1 MNRRTI
7 PQDRRELY
15 AYRPRHNVDG
25 IAIITGRQD
34 QDGWSLFEGTK
45 YYLVETQAPQG
56 YLKRSDK
63 IYFTV
68 KDNPTAADEYPDSY
82 TIPWSNTPE
91 KSDTAFTIHKI
102 DANTAASLQGA
113 QFTLSGRR
121 STGEDITQTSTT
133 TTGGV
138 AQFTGLKAGT
148 YTLKESQ
155 APDGYETSATGHTI
169 VVVLICPSPMTGNPI
184 LLIGGGALM
193 LRRNR

>member
-1 MNRRTI
+1 MAAMNRRTI

-15 AYRPRHNVDG
+15 ACRPRRNVDG
-25 IAIITGRQD
+25 IAIIIGWQD

-68 KDNPTAADEYPDSY
+68 KDNPTAADEYPDSH
-82 TIPWSNTPE
+82 TIPRSNTPE

-121 STGEDITQTSTT
+121 STGEDITQTSQPQPEVRHSSPGSKPTRT
-133 TTGGV
+133 HSK
-138 AQFTGLKAGT
+138 KAKRPTAMRLRQQGT
-148 YTLKESQ
+148 PSWSY
-155 APDGYETSATGHTI
+155 GSAHH
-169 VVVLICPSPMTGNPI
+169 L
-184 LLIGGGALM
+184 
-193 LRRNR
+193 

>member
-15 AYRPRHNVDG
+15 ACRPRRTADG
-25 IAIITGRQD
+25 IAIITGWQD

-68 KDNPTAADEYPDSY
+68 KDNPTAADEYPDPY

-113 QFTLSGRR
+113 QFTLSDRR
-121 STGEDITQTSTT
+121 STGEDITQNLHNHNPKPARTHSK
-133 TTGGV
+133 
-138 AQFTGLKAGT
+138 KAKRPTAMRLRQQGT
-148 YTLKESQ
+148 PSW
-155 APDGYETSATGHTI
+155 S
-169 VVVLICPSPMTGNPI
+169 VRICPSPMTGNPI

>member
-15 AYRPRHNVDG
+15 ACRPRRNVDG
-25 IAIITGRQD
+25 IAIITGWQD

-68 KDNPTAADEYPDSY
+68 KDNPTAADEYPDPY
-82 TIPWSNTPE
+82 TIPWPNTPE

-121 STGEDITQTSTT
+121 STGEDITQNLHNHNRKCGT
-133 TTGGV
+133 V
-138 AQFTGLKAGT
+138 HRAQSRHVHTQRK
-148 YTLKESQ
+148 
-155 APDGYETSATGHTI
+155 PSA
-169 VVVLICPSPMTGNPI
+169 
-184 LLIGGGALM
+184 
-193 LRRNR
+193 RRL

>member
-1 MNRRTI
+1 M
-7 PQDRRELY
+7 
-15 AYRPRHNVDG
+15 
-25 IAIITGRQD
+25 
-34 QDGWSLFEGTK
+34 
-45 YYLVETQAPQG
+45 
-56 YLKRSDK
+56 
-63 IYFTV
+63 